1 MKIKSLLIG
10 MLACTALV
18 GCSDDVI
25 DNEVANQDKAPA
37 YLTISFSPNSNSSR
51 STADNANNKGD
62 KDGSPEESGHVNVG
76 TNAENVIKNVLVV
89 VKSVSG
95 QNGYA
100 QLYEVSKSE
109 TKEDATNSVFEA
121 LGSNGDTFFNQS
133 DPIKLSVGTYDVLI
147 VANPYSS
154 LYSTAGENINTGING
169 DVSTLYN
176 NILNGEYNAEAP
188 KKTQNFAGDIVKVEN
203 NTLKSIMMANK
214 AAAQVELKATNT
226 PDNPAE
232 AEVTIERSAA
242 KVTFRHHGVNT
253 SGKVV
258 LVTDENSGTVQTD
271 VYPVSVPIVSSVKAK
286 VKTVTDGAVTTNYN
300 YATGTVGGEVVDI
313 FVVLDSDKSFNKA
326 YNRTGDN
333 IGDEI
338 TLDSNTA
345 INYLYEEGTYEE
357 DTWYVKLEQYALI
370 NLSKKAY
377 NVRHIVSNGSTGA
390 PFGTLN
396 KSNFLWTP
404 NWPEINDVE
413 FDADGGFAT
422 ADFTTNHWFNQTLAE
437 VSKETKDKNGAE
449 PAQYFLSLNPT
460 TQMGDVDDKQ
470 DVSGEEHTPNY
481 NAIGNLLAYC
491 LENST
496 DIEHQTHGLS
506 TGITFMAKMYKDATC
521 TVPVEKLYRY
531 AGHLF
536 ESIEAIQKAYGV
548 TADEGAEGL
557 AGLTESSNADALA
570 AAQVAKYAGNTCY
583 YYTTEIKH
591 YDNSDPVGL
600 GNMEFAIMRNNIY
613 SLAVKNVNVIGDP
626 YVDPTPSTPNEL
638 KETALVVEAEIMPW
652 IVRYHDIEFK

>member
-1 MKIKSLLIG
+1 

-25 DNEVANQDKAPA
+25 DNEVTNQDKAPA

-51 STADNANNKGD
+51 STADNANNQGD
-62 KDGSPEESGHVNVG
+62 KDGSREESGHVNAG
-76 TNAENVIKNVLVV
+76 TDAENVINNVLVV

-100 QLYEVSKSE
+100 QLYEVAEGKSE
-109 TKEDATNSVFEA
+109 TEGGPTNGVFEA
-121 LGSNGDTFFNQS
+121 VGSNKNTFFNQNK
-133 DPIKLSVGTYDVLI
+133 PIELSVGTYDVLI
-147 VANPYSS
+147 VANPYAS
-154 LYSTAGENINTGING
+154 LYSTAGERINTGGKG
-169 DVSTLYN
+169 DVSALYN
-176 NILNGEYNAEAP
+176 NILNGKYNAETLTT
-188 KKTQNFAGDIVKVEN
+188 TQNFAGDIVNVTADGEL
-203 NTLKSIMMANK
+203 TSIMMANK

-253 SGKVV
+253 SGDVV
-258 LVTDENSGTVQTD
+258 LVTDENSETVQID

-286 VKTVTDGAVTTNYN
+286 VKTVTVDAVTTNYN

-313 FVVLDSDKSFNKA
+313 FVVLNSDKSFDKA
-326 YNRTGDN
+326 YARTGDT
-333 IGDEI
+333 IGEVI
-338 TLDSNTA
+338 VLDPNTA

-370 NLSKKAY
+370 NLSKEAY

-396 KSNFLWTP
+396 GSNFLWTP
-404 NWPEINDVE
+404 NWPSINDVE
-413 FDADGGFAT
+413 FDANGGFAS
-422 ADFTTNHWFNQTLAE
+422 ADITTNSWFNQTLAE
-437 VSKETKDKNGAE
+437 VSKETKDNNGAE
-449 PAQYFLSLNPT
+449 PTKYFLPLNPE
-460 TQMGDVDDKQ
+460 TQMGGVDDKQ
-470 DVSGEEHTPNY
+470 DVEGEEHTPNY
-481 NAIGNLLAYC
+481 DAIGNLLAYC

-506 TGITFMAKMYKDATC
+506 TGITFMAKMYKNETC
-521 TVPVEKLYRY
+521 TEPVEKLYRY

-548 TADEGAEGL
+548 RAEEGAEGL

-613 SLAVKNVNVIGDP
+613 SLAVTNVNVIGDP

-638 KETALVVEAEIMPW
+638 NETALVVKAEIVPW